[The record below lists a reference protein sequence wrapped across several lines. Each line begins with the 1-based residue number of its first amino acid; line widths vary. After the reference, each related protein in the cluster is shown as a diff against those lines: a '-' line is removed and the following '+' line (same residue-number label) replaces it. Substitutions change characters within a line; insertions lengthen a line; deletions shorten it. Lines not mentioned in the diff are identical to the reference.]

1 VRDSQDPDCLHRIR
15 KHTKG
20 RQLNVK
26 IIGNGKSG
34 KITKK
39 MKQRYLEIAIG
50 KDLTHKKWPIYY

>member
-1 VRDSQDPDCLHRIR
+1 
-15 KHTKG
+15 
-20 RQLNVK
+20 LNVK